1 MEFKISKSRFKG
13 PFNLKLTLD
22 SDQCPSDIW
31 CLKNGKYTTFIGLK
45 NNWIPITIWEA
56 RKNLFF
62 ECKKDISEKLLYH
75 FWSDYDLLKFYSE
88 FTSDKYISKAINF
101 CQGLRL
107 MRDWD
112 INYRMTE
119 AILTQNA
126 SVKQI
131 RNMEGNL
138 RNFYGNQHTFNLE
151 KIANT
156 DEEEIQKKCKVGYRA
171 KYLINVARKILNNEL
186 NIEQIRKMDSSNAR
200 KLLTSIDGIGVK
212 VADIILLYGFGKI
225 DTFPMDVWL
234 RRALIR
240 EYFKGEQT
248 SDKRLR
254 EFALNYFGNH
264 AGIAHLYMFYYE
276 RKIKSSQ

>member
-1 MEFKISKSRFKG
+1 MKFKISKTKFKG

-31 CLKNGKYTTFIGLK
+31 CLKNGKYTTFIELK
-45 NNWIPITIWEA
+45 NNWIPIAVWEE
-56 RKNLFF
+56 KENLFF
-62 ECKKDISEKLLYH
+62 ECKEDISEKLLYH
-75 FWSDYDLLKFYSE
+75 FWSDYYLLRFYSE
-88 FTSDKYISKAINF
+88 FASDKYISKAINF

-112 INYRMTE
+112 INYRIIE

-131 RNMEGNL
+131 RNMESNL

-151 KIANT
+151 EIANAN
-156 DEEEIQKKCKVGYRA
+156 EKKIQKKCKVGYRA
-171 KYLINVARKILNNEL
+171 KYLISVARKILNNEL
-186 NIEQIRKMDSSNAR
+186 NIEQIKEMDSTDAR
-200 KLLTSIDGIGVK
+200 RLLTDIEGIGPK

-234 RRALIR
+234 RRALTR

-248 SDKRLR
+248 SDKKLR
-254 EFALNYFGNH
+254 EFALNYFGRH

-276 RKIKSSQ
+276 RKIKSS